1 MVAIGSIL
9 VSDEIFTEQFVC
21 DLEVCKGGCCEEGD
35 AGAPLTDQEAKD
47 MAKVYPVIEPL
58 LSDPA
63 KEEIRK
69 QGFYETSEEF
79 GKVTPTIN
87 GGLCV
92 YGYRDQRGIIKCAID
107 DLFRKGATKIQKP
120 ISCHLYPIRV
130 IEEDGYIALNY
141 EPRPGLCDPA
151 CRLGRSLKMPVY
163 QFLKKPLIRR
173 FGEEFYEALEAT
185 AKAYFPTK

>member
-151 CRLGRSLKMPVY
+151 CRLGCSLKMPVY